1 MIYTSYFAKMR
12 AMTKEQ
18 RNSCISI
25 ARYNPRGVDIFQYL
39 NVAPKDQILW
49 RYKKFGN
56 EEEYTTAY
64 MKQLDTLNVHEVAD
78 DLYGKI
84 LLCYEKP
91 ENFCHRHI
99 LAEWLRKNGYKCEEL
114 EL

>member
-1 MIYTSYFAKMR
+1 
-12 AMTKEQ
+12 
-18 RNSCISI
+18 
-25 ARYNPRGVDIFQYL
+25 
-39 NVAPKDQILW
+39 
-49 RYKKFGN
+49 
-56 EEEYTTAY
+56 